1 MSTISCGSGG
11 RCSRLRSS
19 EILSASTC
27 SPAADAANGGPRA
40 RSSRPYDQRVRRI
53 TLSQWLAIV
62 AVLGGLVIE
71 FFAVPA
77 VVRDLQNDAAWAGVL
92 LGVAF
97 PVFGVAVSAFRD
109 DPGDRDDDDDDF
121 RPPPRLDRSGRVAEG
136 ALAVI
141 AFTAAWAVT
150 RLHHKPL
157 DSALYSAVIASAL
170 PLASRALD
178 RLARRRGE
186 QADGADD

>member
-1 MSTISCGSGG
+1 M
-11 RCSRLRSS
+11 
-19 EILSASTC
+19 
-27 SPAADAANGGPRA
+27 
-40 RSSRPYDQRVRRI
+40 RRI

-77 VVRDLQNDAAWAGVL
+77 VVRDPANDAAWAGAV
-92 LGVAF
+92 LGVAL

-109 DPGDRDDDDDDF
+109 DPSDVDDDF
-121 RPPPRLDRSGRVAEG
+121 RPPMRLDRLGRVAEG
-136 ALAVI
+136 ALAVT

-157 DSALYSAVIASAL
+157 DSALYSAVVASAL

-186 QADGADD
+186 QAEGSDD

>member
-1 MSTISCGSGG
+1 M
-11 RCSRLRSS
+11 
-19 EILSASTC
+19 
-27 SPAADAANGGPRA
+27 
-40 RSSRPYDQRVRRI
+40 RRI
-53 TLSQWLAIV
+53 PLSRWLAIV

-77 VVRDLQNDAAWAGVL
+77 VVRDPANDAAWAGVV
-92 LGVAF
+92 LGVAL

-109 DPGDRDDDDDDF
+109 DPSDVDDDF
-121 RPPPRLDRSGRVAEG
+121 RPPMRLDRLGRVAEG
-136 ALAVI
+136 ALAVT

-150 RLHHKPL
+150 RLHQKPL
-157 DSALYSAVIASAL
+157 DSALYSAVVASAL

>member
-1 MSTISCGSGG
+1 V
-11 RCSRLRSS
+11 
-19 EILSASTC
+19 
-27 SPAADAANGGPRA
+27 P
-40 RSSRPYDQRVRRI
+40 RPYDRRVRRI

-109 DPGDRDDDDDDF
+109 DPGDRDDDDEDF
-121 RPPPRLDRSGRVAEG
+121 RPPP
-136 ALAVI
+136 
-141 AFTAAWAVT
+141 

-170 PLASRALD
+170 PLARRALD

-186 QADGADD
+186 QADGTDD

>member
-1 MSTISCGSGG
+1 M
-11 RCSRLRSS
+11 
-19 EILSASTC
+19 
-27 SPAADAANGGPRA
+27 
-40 RSSRPYDQRVRRI
+40 RRI
-53 TLSQWLAIV
+53 TLAQWLAIV

-77 VVRDLQNDAAWAGVL
+77 VVRDPANDAAWAGAV
-92 LGVAF
+92 LGVAL

-109 DPGDRDDDDDDF
+109 DPSDVDDDF
-121 RPPPRLDRSGRVAEG
+121 RPPMRLDRLGRVAEG
-136 ALAVI
+136 ALAVT

>member
-1 MSTISCGSGG
+1 M
-11 RCSRLRSS
+11 
-19 EILSASTC
+19 
-27 SPAADAANGGPRA
+27 
-40 RSSRPYDQRVRRI
+40 RRI

-77 VVRDLQNDAAWAGVL
+77 VVRDPAHDAAWAGAV
-92 LGVAF
+92 LGVAL

-109 DPGDRDDDDDDF
+109 DPSDVDDDF
-121 RPPPRLDRSGRVAEG
+121 RPPMRLDRLAEG
-136 ALAVI
+136 ALAVT

>member
-1 MSTISCGSGG
+1 M
-11 RCSRLRSS
+11 
-19 EILSASTC
+19 
-27 SPAADAANGGPRA
+27 
-40 RSSRPYDQRVRRI
+40 RRI

-77 VVRDLQNDAAWAGVL
+77 DVRDPANDAAWAGAV

-109 DPGDRDDDDDDF
+109 DPSDVDDDF
-121 RPPPRLDRSGRVAEG
+121 RPPMRLDRLGRVAEG
-136 ALAVI
+136 ALAVT

-157 DSALYSAVIASAL
+157 DSALYSAVVASAL

-186 QADGADD
+186 QAEGSDD

>member
-1 MSTISCGSGG
+1 M
-11 RCSRLRSS
+11 
-19 EILSASTC
+19 
-27 SPAADAANGGPRA
+27 
-40 RSSRPYDQRVRRI
+40 RRI

-71 FFAVPA
+71 CFAVPA
-77 VVRDLQNDAAWAGVL
+77 VARDLQNDAAWAGVL
-92 LGVAF
+92 LGVAL

-109 DPGDRDDDDDDF
+109 DPGDPGDRDDDDDF
-121 RPPPRLDRSGRVAEG
+121 RPPARLDRSGRVAEG
-136 ALAVI
+136 ALAVT

-150 RLHHKPL
+150 CLHHKPL
-157 DSALYSAVIASAL
+157 DSALYSAVVASAL

>member
-1 MSTISCGSGG
+1 M
-11 RCSRLRSS
+11 
-19 EILSASTC
+19 
-27 SPAADAANGGPRA
+27 
-40 RSSRPYDQRVRRI
+40 RRI

-77 VVRDLQNDAAWAGVL
+77 VVRDPAHDAAWAGAV
-92 LGVAF
+92 LGVAL

-109 DPGDRDDDDDDF
+109 DPSDVDDDF
-121 RPPPRLDRSGRVAEG
+121 RPPMRLDRLGRVAEG
-136 ALAVI
+136 ALAVT

>member
-1 MSTISCGSGG
+1 M
-11 RCSRLRSS
+11 
-19 EILSASTC
+19 
-27 SPAADAANGGPRA
+27 
-40 RSSRPYDQRVRRI
+40 RRI

-97 PVFGVAVSAFRD
+97 PVFGIAVSAFRD
-109 DPGDRDDDDDDF
+109 DPGDRDDDDF

-136 ALAVI
+136 ALAVT

-178 RLARRRGE
+178 RRARRRGE
-186 QADGADD
+186 QADGADE

>member
-1 MSTISCGSGG
+1 M
-11 RCSRLRSS
+11 
-19 EILSASTC
+19 
-27 SPAADAANGGPRA
+27 
-40 RSSRPYDQRVRRI
+40 RRI

-77 VVRDLQNDAAWAGVL
+77 VVRDPANDAAWAGAV
-92 LGVAF
+92 LGVAL

-109 DPGDRDDDDDDF
+109 DPSDVDDDF
-121 RPPPRLDRSGRVAEG
+121 RPPMRLDGLGRVAEG
-136 ALAVI
+136 ALAVT

-157 DSALYSAVIASAL
+157 DSALYSAVVASAL

-186 QADGADD
+186 QADGADE

>member
-1 MSTISCGSGG
+1 M
-11 RCSRLRSS
+11 
-19 EILSASTC
+19 
-27 SPAADAANGGPRA
+27 
-40 RSSRPYDQRVRRI
+40 RRI

-109 DPGDRDDDDDDF
+109 DPGDHDDDDDDF
-121 RPPPRLDRSGRVAEG
+121 RPPPRLDRSGRLAEG

-150 RLHHKPL
+150 RQQHKPL

>member
-1 MSTISCGSGG
+1 
-11 RCSRLRSS
+11 
-19 EILSASTC
+19 
-27 SPAADAANGGPRA
+27 
-40 RSSRPYDQRVRRI
+40 VRRI

-77 VVRDLQNDAAWAGVL
+77 VVRDPQDDAAWAGVL
-92 LGVAF
+92 LGVAL

-109 DPGDRDDDDDDF
+109 DPGDRDDDDDF

-136 ALAVI
+136 ALAVT

-170 PLASRALD
+170 PLARRALD

-186 QADGADD
+186 QADGTDD

>member
-1 MSTISCGSGG
+1 M
-11 RCSRLRSS
+11 
-19 EILSASTC
+19 
-27 SPAADAANGGPRA
+27 
-40 RSSRPYDQRVRRI
+40 RRI

-77 VVRDLQNDAAWAGVL
+77 VVRDPANDAAWAGAV

-109 DPGDRDDDDDDF
+109 DPSDVDDDF
-121 RPPPRLDRSGRVAEG
+121 RPPMRLDRLGRVAEG
-136 ALAVI
+136 ALAVT